1 MITYK
6 ENAAVHNDGLEDV
19 DNRVCNDFEPVKGV
33 VLFINQLRCP
43 LSLGVCLV
51 SV

>member
-1 MITYK
+1 MKTYK
-6 ENAAVHNDGLEDV
+6 ENAAVHNDGLGDV
-19 DNRVCNDFEPVKGV
+19 NNRVCNDFESEKGV

-51 SV
+51 PV